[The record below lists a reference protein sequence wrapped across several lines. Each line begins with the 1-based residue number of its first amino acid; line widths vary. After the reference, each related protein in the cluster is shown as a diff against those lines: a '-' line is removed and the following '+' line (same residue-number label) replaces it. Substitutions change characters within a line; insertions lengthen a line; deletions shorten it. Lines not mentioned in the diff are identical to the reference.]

1 MDNFF
6 KKTLVLVKSFL
17 IFPMNFSNNLICIA
31 TYKEIL
37 SEYTLQKWGS
47 SYLQTYLPMSFTI
60 IVICIPLR
68 TFLSM

>member
-37 SEYTLQKWGS
+37 SEYTLQK
-47 SYLQTYLPMSFTI
+47 
-60 IVICIPLR
+60 
-68 TFLSM
+68 